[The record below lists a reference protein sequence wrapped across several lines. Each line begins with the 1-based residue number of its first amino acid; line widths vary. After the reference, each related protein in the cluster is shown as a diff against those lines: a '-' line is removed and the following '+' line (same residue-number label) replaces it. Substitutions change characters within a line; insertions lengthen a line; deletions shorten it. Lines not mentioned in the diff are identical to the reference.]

1 MKTLKNILR
10 TVWDIVTYP
19 YIKIRDEIRFK
30 KKLKELRKRD
40 PFIYK

>member
-1 MKTLKNILR
+1 MKIFKKIKKKFNDWILER
-10 TVWDIVTYP
+10 KV
-19 YIKIRDEIRFK
+19 K